1 MYSLRKQPTFRDATT
16 CFPVKWRL
24 TNERRNPIQMTITNQ
39 IWVVREICFNR
50 FRKHYPDLGDD
61 AAVSL
66 HLLLLRQRSLRICRP
81 TLMLYYC

>member
-1 MYSLRKQPTFRDATT
+1 MYSLRKQPTFRDVTT

-61 AAVSL
+61 AAVIL

-81 TLMLYYC
+81 TLMLFYC